1 MCLEAAL
8 LFAKRTDLALE
19 ARELWQE
26 SAGKTTR
33 LTGVKAV
40 KRKQEGYPVTRV
52 DILDSRGEEALG
64 KPRGSYLTVDL
75 TTFWQRK
82 SDFFQRAVRAV
93 GTPLRELLPTEGPV
107 LVVGLGN
114 RAMTPDAVGPL
125 AADHV
130 LVTRHL
136 ISAMPRQFSG
146 FRPVSVLRTGV
157 LGTTGVESAESVRG
171 LAAEVKPACV
181 IAVDALASRRTG
193 RVCAAV
199 QLSDTGIIPGSGVGN
214 HRSPLNAGTL
224 GVPVIAIGVPTVVDS
239 ATLAAD
245 LLEESGVTDY
255 DAEALQKSRQN
266 LMVTPRDIDQQV
278 RDLGKVIGYGINWAL
293 QDLEIDE
300 MNALLS

>member
-1 MCLEAAL
+1 M
-8 LFAKRTDLALE
+8 FAKRTDLALE

-93 GTPLRELLPTEGPV
+93 GTPLKELLPTEGPV

-125 AADHV
+125 TADHV

-146 FRPVSVLRTGV
+146 FRPVSVLRSGV
-157 LGTTGVESAESVRG
+157 LGTTGVESAEAVRG
-171 LAAEVKPACV
+171 LASEVKPACV
-181 IAVDALASRRTG
+181 IAVDALASRRVG

-214 HRSPLNAGTL
+214 HRHPLNAETL
-224 GVPVIAIGVPTVVDS
+224 GIPVIAIGVPTVVDS

-293 QDLEIDE
+293 QDLDIDE